1 MIYYNPRM
9 TTDILF
15 PRTLAAGAGA
25 IDCALVLVS
34 TATRQEVTLARAV
47 TPEGDYLVLP
57 DFAPDMPLAS
67 GEWEY
72 SLRAVSDG
80 AVLASGIMRVGV
92 LPAVTTIQYEKPI
105 EYEQYEAE

>member
-1 MIYYNPRM
+1 MIYYNPST
-9 TTDILF
+9 TTDIFF
-15 PRTLAAGAGA
+15 PRTLAAGTGA

-34 TATRQEVTLARAV
+34 TATRQEVALARAV
-47 TPEGDYLVLP
+47 TPEGGYLVLP
-57 DFAPDMPLAS
+57 DFAPDAPLAP

-72 SLRAVSDG
+72 TLRAVSDG
-80 AVLASGIMRVGV
+80 ALLASGIMRVGV